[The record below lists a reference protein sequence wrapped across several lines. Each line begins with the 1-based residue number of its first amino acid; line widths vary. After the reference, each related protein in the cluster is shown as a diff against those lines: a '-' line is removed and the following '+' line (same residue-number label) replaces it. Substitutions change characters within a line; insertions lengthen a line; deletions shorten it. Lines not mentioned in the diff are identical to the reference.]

1 MILIYYDKDLKSTR
15 ENLPNFIQVRKAFYG
30 DEIYGVDTL
39 DKLKALISLFHKTGE
54 YYYIISSG
62 RGAEEL
68 IKSEYY
74 EDKKILDF
82 IIYCFNKEK
91 YLKYLGGRISMIEN
105 ENFDNVINHLK
116 SKQEISYEKDI
127 LKNCS
132 SFLLKDE
139 YNGTPLKV
147 HRKLS
152 EYFDENYNT
161 PAFDQNIKN
170 KILDLLN
177 KIAPTKEDYEIA
189 KNIIEGINDEVNLI
203 KSYTAESIIVYFM
216 NKCLR
221 EVDDKGIEFAGLL
234 NYSLYKYYYDH
245 PEIKITKDVTLYR
258 KLLISI
264 KDLYAYD
271 LFEGRVVCFPAFTS
285 TSIDPDAFDFPV
297 VKKHKLTNYSKMF
310 PSDKEKTYTKDKCVL
325 IKFNYKYK
333 ESDVCPAFDINGV
346 SEFENEKEFLFP
358 PFSFFRISK
367 YNSTKG
373 TRDDPI
379 IIELEVIPKKKIL
392 EKHLKKGGTIIYD
405 SSENCMKCLGDK
417 EEEKKSMENN

>member
-1 MILIYYDKDLKSTR
+1 MILIYYDKTLKTSR

-39 DKLKALISLFHKTGE
+39 DKLKVLISLFHKTGE

-62 RGAEEL
+62 SGAEEL

-91 YLKYLGGRISMIEN
+91 YLPYLGGRISMIEN

-189 KNIIEGINDEVNLI
+189 KNIIEAINDEVNLI

-221 EVDDKGIEFAGLL
+221 EVDDKCIEFAGLL
-234 NYSLYKYYYDH
+234 NYSLYKYYFDH
-245 PEIKITKDVTLYR
+245 PEIKITKDVTLY
-258 KLLISI
+258 
-264 KDLYAYD
+264 
-271 LFEGRVVCFPAFTS
+271 
-285 TSIDPDAFDFPV
+285 
-297 VKKHKLTNYSKMF
+297 
-310 PSDKEKTYTKDKCVL
+310 
-325 IKFNYKYK
+325 
-333 ESDVCPAFDINGV
+333 
-346 SEFENEKEFLFP
+346 
-358 PFSFFRISK
+358 
-367 YNSTKG
+367 
-373 TRDDPI
+373 
-379 IIELEVIPKKKIL
+379 
-392 EKHLKKGGTIIYD
+392 
-405 SSENCMKCLGDK
+405 
-417 EEEKKSMENN
+417 